1 MSLLQLS
8 SCRLFAGFSPLST
21 TFLKKLLY
29 NGAIKK
35 GSRLQHSGVFINSF
49 ILCSLF
55 RGSGPRRDRASRS
68 SKNASSLDSSERRKC
83 PLTRPTVNDKL
94 IASVL
99 LSEPSKGECFQY
111 CLVFIHLEIFETV
124 RELSF

>member
-8 SCRLFAGFSPLST
+8 SCRLFARFSPLST
-21 TFLKKLLY
+21 TFLKKLFY

-49 ILCSLF
+49 IDPFALCFVALVHVEIELHAHRKMLQVLTHQREENVHSL
-55 RGSGPRRDRASRS
+55 G
-68 SKNASSLDSSERRKC
+68 
-83 PLTRPTVNDKL
+83 TVNDKL

-99 LSEPSKGECFQY
+99 LSEPSKGECFQ
-111 CLVFIHLEIFETV
+111 
-124 RELSF
+124 

>member
-8 SCRLFAGFSPLST
+8 SCRLLAGFSPLST
-21 TFLKKLLY
+21 TFLKKSLY

-55 RGSGPRRDRASRS
+55 RGSGLRRDRASRS

-99 LSEPSKGECFQY
+99 LSEPSKGECFQ
-111 CLVFIHLEIFETV
+111 
-124 RELSF
+124 